1 MADTSL
7 MDIKKVIE
15 TEDIDEVNQLLSQN
29 WKLLTTY
36 TYVPYPDTPLN
47 QSLVYSLGLP
57 S

>member
-7 MDIKKVIE
+7 MDIKKAIE

-36 TYVPYPDTPLN
+36 TYVPYSDTPLN

-57 S
+57 G